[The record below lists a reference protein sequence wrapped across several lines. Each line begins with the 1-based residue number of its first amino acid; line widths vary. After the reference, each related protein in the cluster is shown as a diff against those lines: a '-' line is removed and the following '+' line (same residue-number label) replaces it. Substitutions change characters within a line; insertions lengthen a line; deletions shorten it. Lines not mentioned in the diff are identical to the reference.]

1 MDEVKYSKIT
11 EDTPIE
17 ELKRIHQAIWDYVIE
32 NNRKPCTPYVSNC
45 VACEYAR
52 TELEKEHDEAVKL
65 LRATTPNTD
74 AYDAQLKVVERL
86 EYTLCVY
93 GTNRLCKNCPIIWPN
108 GVICS
113 NRHSLFYRWI
123 NAKTKF
129 FRKRLAK
136 RIRNLPWK
144 FEFERG

>member
-11 EDTPIE
+11 KDTPIE

-108 GVICS
+108 CFIDGLMRKLSFLEKGWQNEFVIC
-113 NRHSLFYRWI
+113 LG
-123 NAKTKF
+123 
-129 FRKRLAK
+129 
-136 RIRNLPWK
+136 NLK
-144 FEFERG
+144 GVN